1 MARRYYDLPSLTALA
16 VFEASARHL
25 SFKSAAV
32 ELNVTPGAVSRQIK
46 TLEREAGTALF
57 ERIHRGVELTAAG
70 EELYEVLSRSF
81 SQSAEV
87 FQRIRSQ
94 TRRASV
100 TVGATT
106 AFASMWLMSRLGS
119 FWRSH
124 QDITINHQI
133 SDNPQ
138 DLSHPS
144 IDLRIRYGTGQW
156 PGEAVR
162 LLFGDCMYPVCGP
175 QFAEHHAGATV
186 DDLLHLPLLQL
197 QSLDPFWTDWEE
209 WLRRAGKAPAS
220 LNVRKFNNYVI
231 ALQAARDNQGVAL
244 GWHSLV
250 EPMLDAGK
258 LVRLTDVD
266 IEAPGSFYVTWHAE
280 RSLSAPAQTLRD
292 WLIEEAETPRRV
304 S

>member
-70 EELYEVLSRSF
+70 EELYVVLSRSF

-144 IDLRIRYGTGQW
+144 IELRIRYGTGQW

-175 QFAEHHAGATV
+175 QFAEHNAGATV

-209 WLRRAGKAPAS
+209 WLRRAGKAPVS

-250 EPMLDAGK
+250 EPMLDAGT
-258 LVRLTDVD
+258 LVRLTDVE

-280 RSLSAPAQTLRD
+280 RTLSAPAQTLRD